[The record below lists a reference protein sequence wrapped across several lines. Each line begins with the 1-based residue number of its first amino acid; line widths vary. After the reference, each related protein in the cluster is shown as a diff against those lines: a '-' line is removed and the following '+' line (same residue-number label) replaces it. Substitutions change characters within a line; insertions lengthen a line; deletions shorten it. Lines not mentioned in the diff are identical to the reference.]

1 MNVIGGISRLGP
13 TKLLMFN
20 GLMDA
25 PAFETLMREF
35 FIPFVNEKMPTFHIQ
50 HMDNC
55 PSHTATETNIFILD
69 NNINHKKAPAQ
80 SPDLN
85 PIELVWNDLKAY
97 LCTVCK
103 PNNMDELIAGN

>member
-35 FIPFVNEKMPTFHIQ
+35 FIPFVNEKMPTFHIL
-50 HMDNC
+50 HIDNC
-55 PSHTATETNIFILD
+55 PSHTATETNTFILD
-69 NNINHKKAPAQ
+69 NNINHKKGPAQ